1 MVFLDLFLNMMLQ
14 TNKMDSKNNNI
25 LLFALAGFGLY
36 YFFQKKNTLAPVV
49 PPTTGN
55 GNEILPIAPTPPRQ
69 IITPVEPNPVFE
81 TPISVLPILT
91 DPISDIISL
100 PGKFVPIE
108 PTPIFDYPLPTPPR
122 QIITPVEPTPVF
134 ETPISVLPIL
144 TDPISDIISLPGKFV
159 PIEPTPIFDY
169 TLPTP
174 PRQIITPVEP
184 VFEEPIYMEP
194 APIYREPSPIFDFP
208 IYSEPI
214 YQPEPI
220 YNEPAPIYREPS
232 PIFDFPIYNEPIYQ
246 PEPIYNEPIYQ
257 PIDIPNAPVIDNFY
271 RDFDYDPGTYY
282 SGSSGSGGAGGGS
295 TSYYIGESVGSG
307 GGIWGFLQNQVWL
320 GNLDSF
326 QAQSYESFDTIKADT
341 SEFA

>member
-1 MVFLDLFLNMMLQ
+1 
-14 TNKMDSKNNNI
+14 MDSKNNNI

-49 PPTTGN
+49 PPTTGG
-55 GNEILPIAPTPPRQ
+55 GNEILPIAPTPPKQ

-81 TPISVLPILT
+81 TPISVFPKLT

-122 QIITPVEPTPVF
+122 QIITPVEP
-134 ETPISVLPIL
+134 
-144 TDPISDIISLPGKFV
+144 
-159 PIEPTPIFDY
+159 
-169 TLPTP
+169 
-174 PRQIITPVEP
+174 

-194 APIYREPSPIFDFP
+194 APIYSEPSPIFDFP

-220 YNEPAPIYREPS
+220 YREPAPIYREPS
-232 PIFDFPIYNEPIYQ
+232 PIYNEPIYQ

-257 PIDIPNAPVIDNFY
+257 PIDIPSAPVIDNFY

-282 SGSSGSGGAGGGS
+282 SGSSGSGG
-295 TSYYIGESVGSG
+295 
-307 GGIWGFLQNQVWL
+307 GIWSFLQNQVWL